1 MGAAR
6 PVPEVAAVT
15 TVLGTPPPGP
25 VWRCEPHDDLDD
37 LAALIRVW
45 LTQTDRRRTMRPDDD
60 DDEGRVH
67 TPEEIAQAQAEVDE
81 EIRQRQ
87 EAGARLAEKRRRR
100 ERDLYG

>member
-1 MGAAR
+1 MH
-6 PVPEVAAVT
+6 T
-15 TVLGTPPPGP
+15 
-25 VWRCEPHDDLDD
+25 
-37 LAALIRVW
+37 
-45 LTQTDRRRTMRPDDD
+45 D

-67 TPEEIAQAQAEVDE
+67 TPEEIARAYAEVDE

>member
-1 MGAAR
+1 
-6 PVPEVAAVT
+6 
-15 TVLGTPPPGP
+15 
-25 VWRCEPHDDLDD
+25 
-37 LAALIRVW
+37 
-45 LTQTDRRRTMRPDDD
+45 MRPDDD

-67 TPEEIAQAQAEVDE
+67 TPEEIARAYAEVDE

>member
-1 MGAAR
+1 MI
-6 PVPEVAAVT
+6 V
-15 TVLGTPPPGP
+15 VLGIPPPGP
-25 VWRCEPHDDLDD
+25 VWRCETPTDDLTD

-45 LTQTDRRRTMRPDDD
+45 LTQTARRRTMRPDDD

-67 TPEEIAQAQAEVDE
+67 TPEEIARAYAEVDE

>member
-1 MGAAR
+1 M
-6 PVPEVAAVT
+6 T
-15 TVLGTPPPGP
+15 TVLGIPPPGP
-25 VWRCEPHDDLDD
+25 VWRCEPPAADLDD
-37 LAALIRVW
+37 LTAVIRVW
-45 LTQTDRRRTMRPDDD
+45 LTQTARRRTMHPD

-87 EAGARLAEKRRRR
+87 EAWERDAEKRRRR